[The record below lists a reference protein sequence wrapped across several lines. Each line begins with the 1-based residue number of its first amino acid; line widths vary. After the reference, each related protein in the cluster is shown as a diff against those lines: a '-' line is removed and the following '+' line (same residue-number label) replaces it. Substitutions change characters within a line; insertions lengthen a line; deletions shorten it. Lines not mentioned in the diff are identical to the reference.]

1 VICHKLL
8 HFSKFCNCNLCY
20 EQGIIER
27 TLELNPSTNSF
38 RLDLTE
44 ISSTGVVGESFFLT
58 LYKDISKA
66 WSDNS
71 VIKLYNS
78 KMGVTLVVLRGNG
91 KEEHSSLFVIKCT
104 NLNLFTG
111 IMVSIKGGSIHFDL
125 TSAVKCKA
133 TIWTKQYFSSALEAK
148 ADNYV
153 YTDLSKASKEVNK
166 YHNMFV
172 VVQDVLKV
180 VIFTLLKHIP

>member
-1 VICHKLL
+1 MICHKLL
-8 HFSKFCNCNLCY
+8 HFSTFCNCNLCY

-44 ISSTGVVGESFFLT
+44 ISSTGVVGELFFLT

-91 KEEHSSLFVIKCT
+91 KEEHPSLFVI
-104 NLNLFTG
+104 
-111 IMVSIKGGSIHFDL
+111 
-125 TSAVKCKA
+125 
-133 TIWTKQYFSSALEAK
+133 
-148 ADNYV
+148 
-153 YTDLSKASKEVNK
+153 
-166 YHNMFV
+166 
-172 VVQDVLKV
+172 
-180 VIFTLLKHIP
+180 